1 MDKRSLERFQKS
13 LEARR
18 DDLRHRLKI
27 ANQEGR
33 DPSLSESKDEGD
45 LANASLT
52 SEITD
57 AQQTQAQNLLRAVD
71 SALGRIQNGTFG
83 ECIRC
88 DQEIGA
94 SRLAAIPWT
103 PYCITCQ
110 ELIAGH

>member
-1 MDKRSLERFQKS
+1 MDKRSVERFQKS

-18 DDLRHRLKI
+18 DDLRHRLNL

-33 DPSLSESKDEGD
+33 DHRLSESMDEGD
-45 LANASLT
+45 LANVSLT
-52 SEITD
+52 SEIAD
-57 AQQTQAQNLLRAVD
+57 AQQTQAQKLLKAVD

-83 ECIRC
+83 ECIHC